1 MCTFIN
7 SWKVM
12 AYNLFQTLVQ
22 HQRHY
27 IWCDK
32 EKLQFSSFMML
43 TPHENDTTR
52 KSTFIAE
59 PKKNPYS
66 ILCNLWTEREKHI
79 FLNLGSVL
87 RLWKLKKLIWD
98 YTGWV
103 KYISKSPGCVIDYTG
118 HFYLGELGLNLF
130 QRLKPK
136 DFSDLGYEILLTSSI
151 CDVI

>member
-1 MCTFIN
+1 MYTFIN

-12 AYNLFQTLVQ
+12 AYDLFQTLVQ

-32 EKLQFSSFMML
+32 EELQFSSFMML

-59 PKKNPYS
+59 PKKKTLTAYCA
-66 ILCNLWTEREKHI
+66 ICGLGEKKHLL
-79 FLNLGSVL
+79 LNLGSVL

-98 YTGWV
+98 HIGWV
-103 KYISKSPGCVIDYTG
+103 KYISKIPGRVIDYTG
-118 HFYLGELGLNLF
+118 HCYLGELGLNLF
-130 QRLKPK
+130 QRLKP
-136 DFSDLGYEILLTSSI
+136 FSDLGYEILLTSSI

>member
-1 MCTFIN
+1 
-7 SWKVM
+7 M

-22 HQRHY
+22 HQRY
-27 IWCDK
+27 CIWCDK

-52 KSTFIAE
+52 KENQHSSLVNQ
-59 PKKNPYS
+59 KKKPLP
-66 ILCNLWTEREKHI
+66 IEREKHLS
-79 FLNLGSVL
+79 LNLGSVL

-98 YTGWV
+98 HIGWV

-130 QRLKPK
+130 QRLKP
-136 DFSDLGYEILLTSSI
+136 FSHLGYEILLTSSI

>member
-1 MCTFIN
+1 
-7 SWKVM
+7 M
-12 AYNLFQTLVQ
+12 AYDLFQTLVQ

-59 PKKNPYS
+59 PKKNK
-66 ILCNLWTEREKHI
+66 NLTAYCAICGLGEKKHI
-79 FLNLGSVL
+79 LLNLGSVL

-98 YTGWV
+98 HIGWV
-103 KYISKSPGCVIDYTG
+103 KYISKSPGRVIDYAG
-118 HFYLGELGLNLF
+118 HCYLGELGLNLF
-130 QRLKPK
+130 QRLKP
-136 DFSDLGYEILLTSSI
+136 FSDLGYEILLTSSI

>member
-43 TPHENDTTR
+43 TPHENDNKKINIHCWT
-52 KSTFIAE
+52 
-59 PKKNPYS
+59 KKNPYS

-79 FLNLGSVL
+79 LLNLGSVL

-98 YTGWV
+98 HTGWV
-103 KYISKSPGCVIDYTG
+103 KYISKSPGRVINYTG

-130 QRLKPK
+130 QRLKP
-136 DFSDLGYEILLTSSI
+136 FSDLGYEILLTSSI